1 MDLLS
6 LLPFVLIIAVF
17 YFLIIRP
24 SQKRRRD
31 QAALLNAVKPGDRIM
46 TTAGMLGTVSS
57 VDGDEFTLEVSPGVE
72 LRFIKGAIGRVI
84 PPPDA
89 EQDLPSTPEGKPSEG
104 SS

>member
-1 MDLLS
+1 VDLLS

-31 QAALLNAVKPGDRIM
+31 QAALLNAVQPGDRIM
-46 TTAGMLGTVSS
+46 TTAGLLGTVSS
-57 VDGDEFTLEVSPGVE
+57 VDDDEFTLEVSPGVE

-84 PPPDA
+84 PPPSPEPEA
-89 EQDLPSTPEGKPSEG
+89 TPESKPTEG
-104 SS
+104 SV